1 MRKHVYALVD
11 CAQFYVS
18 CERAF
23 RAALRNKPVVVLSN
37 NDGCFVAVSPE
48 AKLLGLKRG
57 QPFFQCRKIIRRHQ
71 VQVFSSNYPLY
82 RDMSARVMDV
92 LATFSPHIEV
102 YSIDEAWL
110 DLSELGVNDLTEF
123 GRTIQARVLQ
133 LTGIPVR
140 VALASTKS
148 LTKIAC
154 ELLKADAQSSDVLDL
169 TAFTPEQVDA
179 ALAGVSVEA
188 IWGIGPKYARF
199 LRNYGIKTARDLR
212 DADEKWVRK
221 HLTVVGARIQTEL
234 RGIACFPLQVN
245 RPPKQSII
253 CSKSFSKEI
262 TSLSALE
269 EAVCTYTARAAEKL
283 REQESLCGRITV
295 FVRSNAFQQD
305 APQYSNSFTIDL
317 PYPTAFTPELFTS
330 ALKGLHAIYEPDY
343 RYKKAG
349 VELSR
354 ITPLPVVQPDL
365 FGERDLDEH
374 HRQSRLMAI
383 VDAINRIFGRDALF
397 FASQGI
403 AQDWRMRQ
411 TMLSQRF
418 TTHWDEL
425 LLVT

>member
-23 RAALRNKPVVVLSN
+23 SAALRNKPVVVLSN
-37 NDGCFVAVSPE
+37 NDGCLVAVSPE
-48 AKLLGLKRG
+48 AKQVGLKRG
-57 QPFFQCRKIIRRHQ
+57 QPFFQCRNIIRRHH

-92 LATFSPHIEV
+92 LATFSPRVEI

-110 DLSELGVNDLTEF
+110 DLSDLTVDDLTAF

-133 LTGIPVR
+133 VTGIPVR

-154 ELLKADAQSSDVLDL
+154 ELLKADAQYSDVLDL
-169 TAFTPEQVDA
+169 TAFTQEQVGTV
-179 ALAGVSVEA
+179 LAGVSVEA
-188 IWGIGPKYARF
+188 IWGVGPKYARF
-199 LRNYGIKTARDLR
+199 LKNYGIKTARDVR
-212 DADEKWVRK
+212 DADEKWIRK
-221 HLTVVGARIQTEL
+221 HLTVVGARIQAEL
-234 RGIACFPLQVN
+234 RGIACFPLEVN

-253 CSKSFSKEI
+253 CSKSFGKEI
-262 TSLSALE
+262 TSRTSME

-295 FVRSNAFQQD
+295 FVRSNPFQQD
-305 APQYSNSFTIDL
+305 APHYSNSFTIDL

-330 ALKGLHAIYEPDY
+330 ALKGLHAIYEEEH

-349 VELSR
+349 VELSH

-365 FGERDLDEH
+365 FGERDLGEH
-374 HRQSRLMAI
+374 NRQSRLMAI
-383 VDAINRIFGRDALF
+383 VDAINRVFDRNTLF

-403 AQDWRMRQ
+403 AQDWQMRQ

-418 TTHWDEL
+418 TTRWDEVL
-425 LLVT
+425 QVT